1 LVDKP
6 EGKRPLGRP
15 RCRWEII
22 LDWILEKEVERLWT
36 EFIWPRIGTNG
47 MVLVNRVMKLWVT

>member
-15 RCRWEII
+15 QGRWEHNINII
-22 LDWILEKEVERLWT
+22 SFSRRT
-36 EFIWPRIGTNG
+36 
-47 MVLVNRVMKLWVT
+47 LVHVVGWLVGWLVG